1 MENMNLL
8 INNDSV
14 DQAISKCYKNPHYI
28 IIIAVTR
35 QIYNNYL
42 EYLKQK
48 LPISSS
54 RFTKYETRCV
64 FDNGSEL
71 MLKLADQILGYR
83 AHEIYYEENLD
94 QELINCVLYPCCAS
108 LSYDKEWLKMFDKN

>member
-1 MENMNLL
+1 MRNMNLL
-8 INNDSV
+8 INNNSI
-14 DQAISKCYKNPHYI
+14 DQAISKCSKNPHYI

-35 QIYNNYL
+35 QTYNNYL

-48 LPISSS
+48 LPISLLK
-54 RFTKYETRCV
+54 FTKYETRYF

-71 MLKLADQILGYR
+71 MLKLANQTLGYR

-94 QELINCVLYPCCAS
+94 QELIDCVLYPCCAS